1 MKKLTKSNDKS
12 LCGVCAGIAEYF
24 DLDPTLVRVGY
35 LALSF
40 FSATFPGLFLYII
53 LALVMPGPE
62 NR

>member
-1 MKKLTKSNDKS
+1 MRKLTKSNNKS

-40 FSATFPGLFLYII
+40 FSASFPGLLLYIV
-53 LALVMPGPE
+53 LALVMPKPE
-62 NR
+62 YA